1 MRPAGVALRRI
12 EPGCDPMGTRD
23 CRGYYRYSLGIGRL
37 VNSECWRPASSG
49 YAQGIG
55 IRRTWLPAM
64 SRSWPE
70 RLGGS
75 DPHRD
80 EGTLW
85 IKHLDVIA
93 GQTAW
98 LEHDRT

>member
-1 MRPAGVALRRI
+1 MALPRI
-12 EPGCDPMGTRD
+12 EPGCDPMGNSVIRID
-23 CRGYYRYSLGIGRL
+23 YSYALDIGRL
-37 VNSECWRPASSG
+37 LIVRAGDQPAPSYPQASG
-49 YAQGIG
+49 LAAHGC
-55 IRRTWLPAM
+55 PPM

-85 IKHLDVIA
+85 TKHLDAIA

-98 LEHDRT
+98 VEHIRT